1 MMIFLNWIINLC
13 LFVFF
18 LRDDY
23 CRKNRIPFTV
33 FRVQGVTSYMF
44 QLIPWNVLFGL
55 EHEPPCNRR
64 LLWLTCRFC
73 PGPDFRVPVFYLRS
87 ILSSSKCHFSPPE
100 VTQRSCCSEAFSYL
114 NCVIKKKTFIR
125 FSNVPVFKIFF
136 FLNHLSPEFY
146 LWWLLSR
153 V

>member
-1 MMIFLNWIINLC
+1 MSNFDNRSTLIFTRPCYHLFISKWWFSCIEYLIFVC
-13 LFVFF
+13 LVFF
-18 LRDDY
+18 RDDY
-23 CRKNRIPFTV
+23 CHKNWIPSTV

-87 ILSSSKCHFSPPE
+87 TLSSSKCHFSPPE

-114 NCVIKKKTFIR
+114 NCVIKKK
-125 FSNVPVFKIFF
+125 
-136 FLNHLSPEFY
+136 HL
-146 LWWLLSR
+146 
-153 V
+153 